1 MSLHWTADD
10 GVQSATLV
18 NGQLV
23 TVKSSSLVPYYTL
36 IYLGNEDEFG
46 SMLDAQQA
54 ATVANLACLPRPV
67 VRKPMSA
74 PATPMTSPA

>member
-1 MSLHWTADD
+1 MSLRWTADD

-23 TVKSSSLVPYYTL
+23 TVKSSSLVPYFTL
-36 IYLGNEDEFG
+36 IYLGSEYEFG

-54 ATVANLACLPRPV
+54 AALANLACLPHPV
-67 VRKPMSA
+67 MRKPMSA
-74 PATPMTSPA
+74 PAAPMTSAA